1 MRWSLKSILNTS
13 RSSLLEPGDERF
25 LDGVRAAQVTEA
37 TPGASLAIVLM
48 MVVVVVT
55 LLWASAARAKAA
67 LC

>member
-37 TPGASLAIVLM
+37 TRIAREIEGVTD
-48 MVVVVVT
+48 VVT
-55 LLWASAARAKAA
+55 TNLVTTQ
-67 LC
+67 